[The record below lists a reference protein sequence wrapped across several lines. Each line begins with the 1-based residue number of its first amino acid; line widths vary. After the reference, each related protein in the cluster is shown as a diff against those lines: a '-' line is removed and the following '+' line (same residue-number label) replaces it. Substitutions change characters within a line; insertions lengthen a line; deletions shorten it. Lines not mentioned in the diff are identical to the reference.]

1 MAANETPWLLPLVG
15 PLARLI
21 TNAYYRVTVA
31 GPPIPRSDPL
41 LLVANHPNMV
51 FDPLLVAAAAGRPV
65 RMLAKAPLFRI
76 PLVGTVLRLAGC
88 LPVYRPRD
96 DPSLANRNEATFA
109 AVIDALGRGAAVAIF
124 PEGTSH
130 DAPALAPLKTGAAR
144 LALGASSRGL
154 PLAVVPVGLVMADRD
169 RARSEALV
177 VVGAPVRWDDLRGTP
192 PDDAAAVRDMTDR
205 IGGALSAVTVNL
217 DAWADEPLVTTAEA
231 VYAATHVV
239 DPDPADRVRRL
250 WVATGML
257 RRLRE
262 LGDERYAPLAAAVA
276 AHGRRLAQLGLTPVD
291 LAEPTDLET
300 ALRWTGR
307 RVPLLLAGGM
317 ALLGLLLVSGP
328 MILADVATRAAGAD
342 QSERATRHL
351 FTGAVLVVLW
361 WLVLAG
367 IGVATGGWTAG
378 LGLAVLLP
386 VVGIGGL
393 AVQQAWAVRLRQA
406 RRWLLLRFGSER
418 RRRLLAD
425 QATIARQL
433 DDIVAHPPA
442 GAPPT
447 RVA

>member
-1 MAANETPWLLPLVG
+1 MAANRKPWLLPVVG

-21 TNAYYRVTVA
+21 THAYYRVTVA
-31 GPPIPRSDPL
+31 GPPVPRDDPL

-65 RMLAKAPLFRI
+65 RFLAKAPLFRI
-76 PLVGTVLRLAGC
+76 PLVGPVLRLAGC
-88 LPVYRPRD
+88 LPVYRPKD
-96 DPSLANRNEATFA
+96 DPALAARNEATFA
-109 AVIDALGRGAAVAIF
+109 AVTDALTGGAAVAIF

-144 LALGASSRGL
+144 LALGASAGGL
-154 PLAVVPVGLVMADRD
+154 PLAVVPIGLVMADRD

-177 VVGAPVRWDDLRGTP
+177 VIGPAVGWDDLRGASP
-192 PDDAAAVRDMTDR
+192 ESAAAVREMTDR
-205 IGGALSAVTVNL
+205 ILAALAAVTVNL
-217 DAWADEPLVTTAEA
+217 EQWADEPLVTTAEA
-231 VYAATHVV
+231 VYAATHPV

-250 WVATGML
+250 WVASGML

-262 LGDERYAPLAAAVA
+262 LSDARYAPLASAVA
-276 AHGRRLAQLGLTPVD
+276 VHGRGLAQLGLAPAD

-307 RVPLLLAGGM
+307 RLPLLCAGGM
-317 ALLGLLLVSGP
+317 ALMGVLLVSGP
-328 MILADVATRAAGAD
+328 MILADVATRVRRGD

-351 FTGAVLVVLW
+351 FTGAVLLLLW
-361 WLVLAG
+361 WTALAG
-367 IGVATGGWTAG
+367 VGGAAGGWA
-378 LGLAVLLP
+378 LGLALAIVLP

-393 AVQQAWAVRLRQA
+393 GVQQAWAARLHQA
-406 RRWLLLRFGSER
+406 RRWLLLRFGAER
-418 RRRLLAD
+418 HSRLLAD
-425 QATIARQL
+425 QAAIARQL
-433 DDIVAHPPA
+433 DDIIARPPA

>member
-1 MAANETPWLLPLVG
+1 MAANEKPWLLPVVG

-31 GPPIPRSDPL
+31 GTPMPGTDPL

-76 PLVGTVLRLAGC
+76 PLVGAVLRLAGC

-96 DPSLANRNEATFA
+96 DPTLAARNEATFA
-109 AVIDALGRGAAVAIF
+109 AVIDALGGGAAVAIF

-144 LALGASSRGL
+144 LALGAASRRF

-177 VVGAPVRWDDLRGTP
+177 VVGPPVGWDDLRGTP
-192 PDDAAAVRDMTDR
+192 PESAAAVRDMTDR
-205 IGGALSAVTVNL
+205 IGAALAAVTVNL
-217 DAWADEPLVTTAEA
+217 DEWADEPLVTTAEA
-231 VYAATHVV
+231 VYAATHAV

-250 WVATGML
+250 WIATGML

-262 LGDERYAPLAAAVA
+262 LGDPRYAPLAAGVA
-276 AHGRRLAQLGLTPVD
+276 AHGRRLAQLGLIPAD

-307 RVPLLLAGGM
+307 RLPLLLAGGM
-317 ALLGLLLVSGP
+317 ALIGVLLVSGP
-328 MILADVATRAAGAD
+328 MILADVATRVTGSD

-361 WLVLAG
+361 WLALG
-367 IGVATGGWTAG
+367 GVSVAAGGWAV
-378 LGLAVLLP
+378 GLALAFVLPLL
-386 VVGIGGL
+386 GIGGL
-393 AVQQAWAVRLRQA
+393 AVQQAWAARLHQA
-406 RRWLLLRFGSER
+406 RRWLLLRFGPER

-433 DDIVAHPPA
+433 DDIVARPPA